1 MSNRRVLVVDD
12 HELVRRGLKD
22 MLRDTGFDVC
32 GEAENGQQG
41 VDQTLKLKPDLV
53 LLDMSMPVMTG
64 LQAAAAIRRLAPAT
78 KIIMVSMHDSPQMVK
93 EAHAAGADAYITKT
107 SAGKELLA
115 TMYRLFELGAGQ
127 SS

>member
-93 EAHAAGADAYITKT
+93 EARAAGADAYITKT